1 MSTLSMTEAQAIL
14 RARGITPADYEG
26 HRRYAAA
33 GVLLDHGASCRPRG
47 AGIEKMHTS
56 CACGIS
62 AKSTEISS
70 AEFRGLP
77 SVRNMVSKRN
87 QYIKGIRS

>member
-1 MSTLSMTEAQAIL
+1 MSTLSMPEAQAIL

-33 GVLLDHGASCRPRG
+33 GALLEQGTSRSARG
-47 AGIEKMHTS
+47 VGMVKMHTS

-87 QYIKGIRS
+87 PYIM

>member
-1 MSTLSMTEAQAIL
+1 MSTLSMPEAQAIL
-14 RARGITPADYEG
+14 RFRGIAPADYEG

-33 GVLLDHGASCRPRG
+33 GALLEQGTSRSAREG
-47 AGIEKMHTS
+47 AGMEKIHTS

-87 QYIKGIRS
+87 PYIM